1 MMYYYILFA
10 TIIAIIVLYYIL
22 NLYIDNANI
31 NLISKYYMTANET
44 MDFLNMDSDKYIHN
58 LSPLD
63 LQARNVSSSSEY
75 INNISQTAISFTEKE
90 KDMLDIC
97 TKKADNFLR
106 NMQLNELIYT
116 QLINR
121 DDIANIKW
129 IFAKTNNIDNKEYE
143 EGLPHT
149 RENVIFL
156 SDNVLKYEEKNLITT
171 LIHEKIHIYQRY
183 NEELFKNIIRMM
195 GLVEVSSIDHYT
207 IKYMR
212 SNPDT
217 NRKLYI
223 DNKTNNVMVCLY
235 RTDKPSSIND
245 VIMKNHSLEHPYEKI
260 AYEIADYYN
269 KTGVEKYKNI

>member
-22 NLYIDNANI
+22 HLYIDNANI
-31 NLISKYYMTANET
+31 NLISNYYMTANET

-75 INNISQTAISFTEKE
+75 INNISQTAISFTQKE

-195 GLVEVSSIDHYT
+195 GLVEVRSIDHYT

>member
-22 NLYIDNANI
+22 HLYIDNANI
-31 NLISKYYMTANET
+31 NLISNYYMTANET

-75 INNISQTAISFTEKE
+75 INNISQTAISFTQKE